1 MYVLRI
7 LILISLDYFMQSKE
21 ITIGGYLP
29 GNSFL
34 HKLDPRTKL
43 IALGVLLGTVF
54 AAPCSYKILLPTLSA
69 ILAVFLSQIGWRVW
83 INGLRKFS
91 LMLLI
96 TLVLNFTLNQEGVP
110 IQFFGFITPFSYDGL
125 TNAAFLTSKITLVI
139 IFSLALTFTTLPW
152 NIVKGLKFL
161 IRPLRIIGVSTGDAS
176 LVLFLALRFVPLF
189 QEEWLR
195 LIEAQQSR
203 GIELTSGALL
213 IRSKRLMSLIIP
225 SMLLAFRK
233 SEKLST
239 AMTIRGF
246 RSCQARTEYDPP
258 IFSYRDFYVC
268 GYILLISFG
277 MIFV

>member
-1 MYVLRI
+1 
-7 LILISLDYFMQSKE
+7 MQSKE

-152 NIVKGLKFL
+152 NIVKGLNFL

-225 SMLLAFRK
+225 SMLLAF
-233 SEKLST
+233 
-239 AMTIRGF
+239 
-246 RSCQARTEYDPP
+246 
-258 IFSYRDFYVC
+258 
-268 GYILLISFG
+268 
-277 MIFV
+277 